1 MHPLYRVL
9 RRILIVVALI
19 FCTVMINV
27 PLQAQQSVGGV
38 QLSGGSASVQLP
50 DILKGVYFEQR
61 LGTQVPLDATFTDE
75 DGKPVVLRS
84 YFEKKPVVLIMA
96 YYRCPMLCSEVLRGA
111 ASAFRKLNFQVGD
124 QFNVL
129 TVSIDP
135 QETPALAAST
145 KRTYI
150 KQYGNPSA
158 AAGWH
163 FLTGKKPQIDALADA
178 VGFHY
183 KYIPQLHQYAHAAGI
198 VVLTPAGKVAQYF
211 YGIEYPAQDLR
222 LALVQGSH
230 EQIGS
235 VVDQILLY
243 CCTYD
248 PGTGRY
254 HAMVSRLLEISG
266 GATILLISGA
276 LFLLFRWDA
285 KRRSQGTQAA

>member
-1 MHPLYRVL
+1 MHVL
-9 RRILIVVALI
+9 RFVGRRLFIVVAL
-19 FCTVMINV
+19 VLGMMMVSV
-27 PLQAQQSVGGV
+27 PAEAQSVGGV
-38 QLSGGSASVQLP
+38 QMSDGAASVQLP
-50 DILKGVYFEQR
+50 NILKGVYFEQR
-61 LGTQVPLDATFTDE
+61 LGSQIPLDATFTDE
-75 DGKPVVLRS
+75 NGKPVVLRS
-84 YFEKKPVVLIMA
+84 YFENKPVVLIMA

-111 ASAFRKLNFQVGD
+111 AAAFKELNFQVGD

-135 QETPALAAST
+135 EETPALAAST

-150 KQYGNPSA
+150 KQYGDHA
-158 AAGWH
+158 AAEGWH
-163 FLTGKKPQIDALADA
+163 FLTGKKPEIDSLADA

-198 VVLTPAGKVAQYF
+198 MVITPAGKVAQYF
-211 YGIEYPAQDLR
+211 YGIEYRPQDLR

-254 HAMVSRLLEISG
+254 HALVSRLLEIAG
-266 GATILLISGA
+266 GATILLIGSA
-276 LFLLFRWDA
+276 LLFLFRWDA
-285 KRRSQGTQAA
+285 KRKSHGTQAA

>member
-1 MHPLYRVL
+1 MQALYRVI
-9 RRILIVVALI
+9 RRFSIVVALI
-19 FCTVMINV
+19 VGAIAMCV
-27 PLQAQQSVGGV
+27 PLQAQSVGGV
-38 QLSGGSASVQLP
+38 QLSDDSASVSLP

-61 LGTQVPLDATFTDE
+61 LGDQVPLDATFTDE

-111 ASAFRKLNFQVGD
+111 ASAFKKLNFQIGD

-135 QETPALAAST
+135 QETPALATTT

-150 KQYGNPSA
+150 KQYGDPSA

-163 FLTGKKPQIDALADA
+163 FLTGEKPQIDALADA

-254 HAMVSRLLEISG
+254 HALVSRLLEIAG
-266 GATILLISGA
+266 GATILLIGGA
-276 LFLLFRWDA
+276 LFFLFRWDA
-285 KRRSQGTQAA
+285 KRKSHGTQAA

>member
-1 MHPLYRVL
+1 MQVL
-9 RRILIVVALI
+9 CFVGRRLSIVVALI
-19 FCTVMINV
+19 LGVMMIGV
-27 PLQAQQSVGGV
+27 PSQAQSVGGV
-38 QLSGGSASVQLP
+38 QLSDGSASVQLP
-50 DILKGVYFEQR
+50 NILKGVYFEQR
-61 LGTQVPLDATFTDE
+61 LGNQIPLDATFTDE
-75 DGKPVVLRS
+75 SGNPVVLRS

-96 YYRCPMLCSEVLRGA
+96 YYRCPMLCSQVLHGA
-111 ASAFRKLNFQVGD
+111 ASAFKQLSFQVGD

-135 QETPALAAST
+135 EETPALATTT

-150 KQYGNPSA
+150 KQYGDPAA

-198 VVLTPAGKVAQYF
+198 MVLTPAGKVAQYF
-211 YGIEYPAQDLR
+211 YGIEYRPQDLR

-254 HAMVSRLLEISG
+254 HALVSRLLEIAG
-266 GATILLISGA
+266 GATILLIGGA
-276 LFLLFRWDA
+276 LLFLFRWDA
-285 KRRSQGTQAA
+285 KRKSHGTQAA

>member
-1 MHPLYRVL
+1 MQALYRVI
-9 RRILIVVALI
+9 RRFSIVVALI
-19 FCTVMINV
+19 VGAIAMCV
-27 PLQAQQSVGGV
+27 PLQAQSVGGV
-38 QLSGGSASVQLP
+38 QLSDDSASVSLP

-61 LGTQVPLDATFTDE
+61 LGDQVPLDSTFTDE

-111 ASAFRKLNFQVGD
+111 ASAFKKLNFQIGD

-135 QETPALAAST
+135 QETPALATTT

-150 KQYGNPSA
+150 KQYGDPSA
-158 AAGWH
+158 AEGWH
-163 FLTGKKPQIDALADA
+163 FLTGKKPEIDSLADA

-254 HAMVSRLLEISG
+254 HALVSRLLEIAG
-266 GATILLISGA
+266 GATILLIGGA
-276 LFLLFRWDA
+276 LLFLFRWDA
-285 KRRSQGTQAA
+285 KRKSHGTQAA